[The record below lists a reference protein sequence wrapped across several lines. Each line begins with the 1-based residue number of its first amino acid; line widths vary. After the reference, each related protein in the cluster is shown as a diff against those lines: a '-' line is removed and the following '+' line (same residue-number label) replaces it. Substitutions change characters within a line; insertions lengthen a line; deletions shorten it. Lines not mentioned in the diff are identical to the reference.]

1 MKKFIERIKPFI
13 RSKKGIAVIAV
24 IVAAAAAAAGYQYW
38 YYLQPKFQ
46 DLTIELGTESVSIAD
61 FMTQYA
67 KADKVSF
74 VTDPST
80 IDINHVGDTEITF
93 VQNKKEET
101 VTLHVVDTTP
111 PAVEF
116 LEEMEVTID
125 YVPDA
130 DDFVVSVEDYSATI
144 VSFAESYSSVVDTYE
159 DRVLTVNVTDDSGN
173 VTSQDCTLIYT
184 WMVDSYEL
192 EYGEHVTKQD
202 LLTAQGRGMSLI
214 NQVDL
219 NNINVSGVGEY
230 EVSSTSGSKTITC
243 TVTVVDTTAPE
254 ITLKEATVYLNKTV
268 SVDSFIESV
277 TDLSGVAEVRM
288 SEEPDTSEA
297 GTFTV
302 TIEAED
308 IYGNIATAEGTLHV
322 KKDDIPPVISG
333 LSTLTLAKHSSAP
346 NYLSGVSANDATDG
360 ACTVTYD
367 ASSVNYDKA
376 GTYYVTYTS
385 SDTSGNVATKKRAVV
400 IEHDSEDTAALVAS
414 IASSLSNDVK
424 SIADYVR
431 SNVSYNHSYGGSDP
445 VWYGFVTNKAGN
457 CYVHAMCLKAIL
469 DYKGYESQLIW
480 TTNKTHYW
488 LIVNINGTWKHVDA
502 TPMSGTIREA
512 CKQLMND
519 SQRLATLSGRT
530 WDTSLWP
537 ACE

>member
-1 MKKFIERIKPFI
+1 MKKFIERMKSFVL
-13 RSKKGIAVIAV
+13 SGKGKAVI
-24 IVAAAAAAAGYQYW
+24 IVVLAAAVGAAGYQYW

-46 DLTIELGTESVSIAD
+46 DLTIELGTDSVSITD

-67 KADKVSF
+67 KASKVSF
-74 VTDPST
+74 VTDPSS
-80 IDINHVGDTEITF
+80 IDIDHVGETSVTF
-93 VQNKKEET
+93 LHGRKEET
-101 VTLHVVDTTP
+101 VTLHVVDTTA

-116 LEEMEVTID
+116 LDEMEVTID

-130 DDFVVSVEDYSATI
+130 EDFVVSVEDYSETT
-144 VSFAESYSSVVDTYE
+144 VSFAEAVGSVDTYE
-159 DRVLTVNVTDDSGN
+159 DRVLTVNVTDASGN
-173 VTSQDCTLIYT
+173 VTSHDCTLIYT
-184 WMVDSYEL
+184 WMVDSYVL

-202 LLTAQGRGMSLI
+202 LLTAQGKGMSLI

-230 EVSSTSGSKTITC
+230 EISSTSGSKTLTC
-243 TVTVVDTTAPE
+243 TITVADTTPPE
-254 ITLKEATVYLNKTV
+254 VTLKEATVYLNKTV

-277 TDLSGVAEVRM
+277 TDLSGVQEVRLT
-288 SEEPDTSEA
+288 EEPDTSTA
-297 GTFTV
+297 GTYTV
-302 TIEAED
+302 EIEAED
-308 IYGNIATAEGTLHV
+308 IYGNVATAEATLYV
-322 KKDDIPPVISG
+322 KKDDVPPVISG

-360 ACTVTYD
+360 ACAVSYD
-367 ASSVNYDKA
+367 ASSVNYNAA
-376 GTYYVTYTS
+376 GTYYVTYTA
-385 SDTSGNVATKKRAVV
+385 SDTSGNVATKKRTVV

-414 IASSLSNDVK
+414 IASGLSNDVK

-431 SNVSYNHSYGGSDP
+431 SNASHNHSYGGSDP
-445 VWYGFVTNKAGN
+445 VWYGFVANKAGN

-469 DYKGYESQLIW
+469 DYKGIESQLIW

-488 LIVNINGTWKHVDA
+488 LVVNVNGTWKHVDA

-519 SQRLATLSGRT
+519 SQCLATLSGRT

>member
-1 MKKFIERIKPFI
+1 MKKFIECLKKFI
-13 RSKKGIAVIAV
+13 RSRKGIALIVVAV
-24 IVAAAAAAAGYQYW
+24 LACAGVAGYQYW

-46 DLTIELGTESVSIAD
+46 DYTIELGTETVSITD
-61 FMTQYA
+61 FMTEYA
-67 KADKVSF
+67 NASRVSF
-74 VTDPST
+74 VTDPTS
-80 IDINHVGDTEITF
+80 IDIDHVGDTQITF
-93 VQNKKEET
+93 LHGKKEET
-101 VTLHVVDTTP
+101 VTLHVVDTTAP
-111 PAVEF
+111 TVEF
-116 LEEMEVTID
+116 LDEMEVTID

-130 DDFVVSVEDYSATI
+130 EDFVISVEDYAETTI
-144 VSFAESYSSVVDTYE
+144 SFAEHYSSVVDTYE
-159 DRVLTVNVTDDSGN
+159 DRVLTVNVTDESGN

-184 WMVDSYEL
+184 WMVDSYEM

-230 EVSSTSGSKTITC
+230 TVSSTSGSKTLTC
-243 TVTVVDTTAPE
+243 TITVVDTTPPE
-254 ITLKEATVYLNKTV
+254 LTLKEASVYLNKTV

-277 TDLSGVAEVRM
+277 TDLSGVAEVRLT
-288 SEEPDTSEA
+288 EEPDTSVSGA
-297 GTFTV
+297 FTV

-308 IYGNIATAEGTLHV
+308 IYGNVTSAETTLRV
-322 KKDDIPPVISG
+322 KKDDVPPVISG
-333 LSTLTLAKHSSAP
+333 LTTLTLAKHSSAP

-360 ACTVTYD
+360 ACTVSYND
-367 ASSVNYDKA
+367 SGVNYDVA
-376 GTYYVTYTS
+376 GTYYVTYTA
-385 SDTSGNVATKKRAVV
+385 SDTSGNVATKKRTVV
-400 IEHDSEDTAALVAS
+400 ISHDSEDTAALVAS

-431 SNVSYNHSYGGSDP
+431 SNVSYNHSYGGDDP
-445 VWYGFVTNKAGN
+445 VWYGFVSNKAGN

-469 DYKGYESQLIW
+469 DYKGIESQLIW

-488 LIVNINGTWKHVDA
+488 LIVNVNGTWKHVDA

-519 SQRLATLSGRT
+519 QQRLATLSGRT